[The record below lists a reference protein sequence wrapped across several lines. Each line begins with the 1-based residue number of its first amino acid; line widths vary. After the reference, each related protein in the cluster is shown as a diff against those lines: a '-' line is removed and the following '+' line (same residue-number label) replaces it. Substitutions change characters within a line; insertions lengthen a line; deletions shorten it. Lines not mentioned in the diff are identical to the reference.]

1 MARKYWAG
9 LDVGVETTSICVVND
24 FGEIIREAVCPT
36 SVKSIHEQIRFLKRR
51 RSAEVAIESG
61 AGMYLARGLRTLGYA
76 IVMYE
81 SRQLSGFLR
90 VRRIKTDAG
99 DAFGIA
105 QAGRIGANLVSKVH
119 LKSLEC
125 QSLSARLRMRR
136 HLIASRTRAVNLL
149 CRQLEQFGGRVCIPA
164 RSPAFAAAVEA
175 ELRTLFGRTAPP
187 LAADF
192 RRLLAQCLEMVAQE
206 KALTLELTRVA
217 KSSELCRRFMEIP
230 GVGPIC
236 ALTFYAAV
244 GEPDRFR
251 KNADIGCYFG
261 LTPKLHQ
268 SGLVRRSGRISK
280 MGNKE
285 ARTMLI
291 AASTH
296 FMRVNSET
304 RILAWA
310 KQLELRR
317 GRRKSRV
324 ALARKLASV
333 MLAMWK
339 KGERYCPHPLESA
352 A

>member
-1 MARKYWAG
+1 
-9 LDVGVETTSICVVND
+9 
-24 FGEIIREAVCPT
+24 
-36 SVKSIHEQIRFLKRR
+36 
-51 RSAEVAIESG
+51 
-61 AGMYLARGLRTLGYA
+61 
-76 IVMYE
+76 
-81 SRQLSGFLR
+81 
-90 VRRIKTDAG
+90 
-99 DAFGIA
+99 
-105 QAGRIGANLVSKVH
+105 
-119 LKSLEC
+119 
-125 QSLSARLRMRR
+125 
-136 HLIASRTRAVNLL
+136 
-149 CRQLEQFGGRVCIPA
+149 
-164 RSPAFAAAVEA
+164 
-175 ELRTLFGRTAPP
+175 
-187 LAADF
+187 
-192 RRLLAQCLEMVAQE
+192 
-206 KALTLELTRVA
+206 
-217 KSSELCRRFMEIP
+217 MEIP